1 MTPIAWLPWSA
12 AAFARARAEGKP
24 VLLSIAPTWC
34 RNTVAMD
41 RTSFAD
47 AAVAARVGL
56 RYIAIRVDADRRPD
70 ICERYSLGGWPTTA
84 FLTPDG
90 EVLGGGTYVE
100 RDRLAEVLERVADA
114 FGASNSASRLPSV
127 ARSPEPRVPA
137 TLASLVDQVD
147 ASFDA
152 EQGGFGEAPKFPHV
166 APVHLALALFRQQG
180 SARHRDVAIRTLDAM
195 GWGPLH
201 DDRDGGF
208 FRYCRHRDWSG
219 PEQEK
224 LLDVNAALLA
234 LYVDAFETLQLSR
247 YGERA
252 EDVLRYVQTWLADPV
267 DGGWAGSQ
275 RADPEYYA
283 ASSSG
288 GTLATAAAPPID
300 RTLYTG
306 WNAAMASAAL
316 KAGRVFDD
324 PALSEFAIRS
334 LERVVELCYQPGAGV
349 AHYYDRAPGVRG
361 LLGDQIAMADA
372 QLDVFEA
379 TGDVVYRMLA
389 EELVLYAIR
398 TLWDE
403 TDGGFHDRIAD
414 PDADVGFM
422 QEPRKPFAANCAA
435 ARLLRRVARICDR
448 RPLEETADRTLAAIR
463 GLPAAAG
470 PLAAELALA
479 MMPPGE

>member
-1 MTPIAWLPWSA
+1 M
-12 AAFARARAEGKP
+12 
-24 VLLSIAPTWC
+24 
-34 RNTVAMD
+34 
-41 RTSFAD
+41 
-47 AAVAARVGL
+47 
-56 RYIAIRVDADRRPD
+56 
-70 ICERYSLGGWPTTA
+70 
-84 FLTPDG
+84 
-90 EVLGGGTYVE
+90 
-100 RDRLAEVLERVADA
+100 
-114 FGASNSASRLPSV
+114 
-127 ARSPEPRVPA
+127 
-137 TLASLVDQVD
+137 D

-166 APVHLALALFRQQG
+166 APVHLALALFREQG

-247 YGERA
+247 YAERA

-283 ASSSG
+283 AASSG
-288 GTLATAAAPPID
+288 GTPATIAAPPID

-324 PALSEFAIRS
+324 PALSEFAMRS

-361 LLGDQIAMADA
+361 LLADQIAMADA
-372 QLDVFEA
+372 QLDGFEA

-389 EELVLYAIR
+389 EELVLHAIR

-403 TDGGFHDRIAD
+403 SAGGFHDRIAD
-414 PDADVGFM
+414 PDGDVGFM

-435 ARLLRRVARICDR
+435 ARLLRRVARTCDR
-448 RPLEETADRTLAAIR
+448 GPLEETADRTLAAIR
-463 GLPAAAG
+463 EAPEAAG
-470 PLAAELALA
+470 PLGAELALA
-479 MMPPGE
+479 MVAMPAMPAPGE